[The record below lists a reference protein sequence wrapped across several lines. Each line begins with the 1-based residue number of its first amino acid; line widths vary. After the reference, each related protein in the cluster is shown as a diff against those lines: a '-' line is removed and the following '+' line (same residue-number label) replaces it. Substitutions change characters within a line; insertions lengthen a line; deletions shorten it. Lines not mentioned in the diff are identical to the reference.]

1 MAKQFGEKIRDARKA
16 AGLTQRQLANTI
28 GVANTSI
35 SNWEKGISSPD
46 PKTIDRLSQILGVQ
60 PNYFFD
66 QPLETAPG
74 FDDFTFAMHN
84 HSGDLTDEDKATI
97 LKLAAQLAAA
107 NRKKVDRGETD

>member
-1 MAKQFGEKIRDARKA
+1 MARNFGGKIRDARKA
-16 AGLTQRQLANTI
+16 AGLTQRQLAKAI
-28 GVANTSI
+28 GVGNTSI
-35 SNWEKGISSPD
+35 SNWEQGVSSPD
-46 PKTIDRLSQILGVQ
+46 PETIELLGQILGVQ

-66 QPLETAPG
+66 QPQAAPT

-97 LKLAAQLAAA
+97 LKLAAQLAEA